1 MMKQIMNL
9 IRTYGVKDFF
19 WKSYEKINSPMKK
32 YSTEYQKYLPD
43 EQEIQKQWQTSFSL
57 EPRISIVVPAYET
70 NVVFLEQLI
79 QSIKEQTYPDW
90 QLCIA
95 DGSISDTVEKYIDS
109 HCRSEERIIYKHLRS
124 NGGIAANTNA
134 AIEMA
139 CGEYICFVDHDDI
152 LTPNALFEMVSAL
165 NQHPEA
171 EVFYSDEDKVS
182 EDLNVYSDPHFKPDF
197 NEKLLRSYNHICH
210 LVMISRKLVDRV
222 GMLRGEYD
230 GAQDYD
236 YMLRCTDEA
245 AEVIHVPKILYHWR
259 ICAGSTAGNSF
270 NKTYAKDGGTKA
282 LESYLSKKKIRDAKV
297 VSRVD
302 SGSYQISYPVKDDA
316 KVIMLRPE
324 AGHEEI
330 LNSVADYIVFV
341 DENIELSDGWE
352 QELLG
357 VLSLPE
363 VGMVGGKIIDGKKIV
378 VNGLYSDNEYGI
390 ICGFEN
396 LSVYY
401 RGYQK
406 RAVLTQNVEAVSL
419 RFAAVKKSVYERIA
433 EIQNEKKESSKDNVS
448 IEEASLWM
456 GREIWKLGL
465 EVVQVPAATA
475 KLIDN
480 KNKREKIIRFERKN
494 SVNFDGKYMPQDL
507 FQGKDGQ
514 WYLKKS

>member
-57 EPRISIVVPAYET
+57 EPRVSIVVPAYET
-70 NVVFLEQLI
+70 NIVFLEQLI
-79 QSIKEQTYPDW
+79 QSIMEQTYPDW

-95 DGSISDTVEKYIDS
+95 DGSVSDTVEKYIDS
-109 HCRSEERIIYKHLRS
+109 HYRSEERIVYKHLQE

-139 CGEYICFVDHDDI
+139 CGEYICFADHDDI
-152 LTPNALFEMVSAL
+152 LAPNALFEMISAL
-165 NQHPEA
+165 NEHPEA
-171 EVFYSDEDKVS
+171 ELFYSDEDKVS
-182 EDLNVYSDPHFKPDF
+182 EDLKVYSEPHFKPDF
-197 NEKLLRSYNHICH
+197 NEKLLRSYNYICH
-210 LVMISRKLVDRV
+210 FVMISGELADRV

-245 AEVIHVPKILYHWR
+245 KEVIHVSKILYHWR

-282 LESYLSKKKIRDAKV
+282 LESYLSKRKISEAKV
-297 VSRVD
+297 MSRVD
-302 SGSYQISYPVKDDA
+302 SGSYLINYPVKENV
-316 KVIMLRPE
+316 KVTILRPD
-324 AGHEEI
+324 ARHEEI
-330 LNSVADYIVFV
+330 LNSAADYIVFA
-341 DENIELSDGWE
+341 DKNIELLDGWE
-352 QELLG
+352 KELLG

-363 VGMVGGKIIDGKKIV
+363 VGMAGGKIVDGKKIL
-378 VNGLYSDNEYGI
+378 VNGLYYSNEYGI
-390 ICGFEN
+390 IRGFKN
-396 LSVYY
+396 LSIHY

-419 RFAAVKKSVYERIA
+419 QFAAVKKSVYERIT
-433 EIQNEKKESSKDNVS
+433 EIQNEKKQQSFKDNVS
-448 IEEASLWM
+448 IEERSLLM

-465 EVVQVPAATA
+465 EVVQVPTAAA
-475 KLIDN
+475 KIVDN
-480 KNKREKIIRFERKN
+480 KNKREKNITFERKK
-494 SVNFDGKYMPQDL
+494 SVKFDRKYMPQNL

-514 WYLKKS
+514 WYLKK